1 VRRVS
6 HALDVMTEMNCR
18 LVVRTTAAV
27 HRYSTSSTLLL
38 TLMLLLML
46 LLTLL
51 VVRVTDSRA
60 SCAQC

>member
-1 VRRVS
+1 
-6 HALDVMTEMNCR
+6 MTEMNCR

-38 TLMLLLML
+38 LLLLLL
-46 LLTLL
+46 LLTLTLLL